1 MLTYLFLI
9 LIMAFIV
16 VGTTRWKIHPF
27 LSLLIAALAMG
38 FFDGLDGATIMST
51 LTTSFGNTLK
61 SIGIVI
67 AFGTIIGTFLE
78 RNGAQHPLLNRFL
91 NWWVR
96 SDPHL

>member
-1 MLTYLFLI
+1 MLTDLFLN

-38 FFDGLDGATIMST
+38 FFGGLDGATIMST
-51 LTTSFGNTLK
+51 LTTGFGNTLK

-67 AFGTIIGTFLE
+67 AFGTLV
-78 RNGAQHPLLNRFL
+78 L
-91 NWWVR
+91 V
-96 SDPHL
+96 